1 MESDLCT
8 TREAAQR
15 LGVSLRTV
23 QLWVEGGVLRAWK
36 TAGGHRRILVTS
48 VDEILKQRRTALGDA
63 PTPAPAATAP
73 PFTLAVVE
81 DDPDLLKLYRLQVA
95 SWKLPLRL
103 VTATNGFEGL
113 VRIGETQPQM
123 LIADLNM
130 PGMDGFRMIRS
141 LRASADYKEMDIV
154 AVTALDQAEIADRGG
169 LPQDVKVMTKPVP
182 FSELERLV
190 RARLTA
196 PVIRRTS
203 SKPVRHDVPS
213 RN

>member
-23 QLWVEGGVLRAWK
+23 QLWVESGVLRAWK
-36 TAGGHRRILVTS
+36 TAGGHRRILVAS
-48 VDEILKQRRTALGDA
+48 VDDILKQRRTALGGA
-63 PTPAPAATAP
+63 EPSAAGAP
-73 PFTLAVVE
+73 PSTLVVVE

-113 VRIGETQPQM
+113 VRIGETQPHI

-130 PGMDGFRMIRS
+130 PAMDGFRMIRS
-141 LRASADYKEMDIV
+141 LRASTDYEDMEIV
-154 AVTALDQAEIADRGG
+154 VVTALGKAEIADRGG
-169 LPQDVKVMTKPVP
+169 LPEDVKVMTKPVP

-190 RARLTA
+190 RARLA
-196 PVIRRTS
+196 A
-203 SKPVRHDVPS
+203 
-213 RN
+213 

>member
-36 TAGGHRRILVTS
+36 TAGGHRRILVAS
-48 VDEILKQRRTALGDA
+48 VDEILKQRRAALGDA
-63 PTPAPAATAP
+63 PAAAAS

-141 LRASADYKEMDIV
+141 LRASAGYKDMEIV
-154 AVTALDQAEIADRGG
+154 AVTALDKAEIADRGG
-169 LPQDVKVMTKPVP
+169 LPEDVKVMTKPVP

-190 RARLTA
+190 RARLA
-196 PVIRRTS
+196 A
-203 SKPVRHDVPS
+203 
-213 RN
+213 

>member
-23 QLWVEGGVLRAWK
+23 QLWVESGVLRAWK
-36 TAGGHRRILVTS
+36 TAGGHRRILVAS
-48 VDEILKQRRTALGDA
+48 VDDILKQRRAALGGA
-63 PTPAPAATAP
+63 EASAAGAP
-73 PFTLAVVE
+73 PFTLVVVE

-95 SWKLPLRL
+95 SWQLPLRL

-113 VRIGETQPQM
+113 VRIGETQPHM
-123 LIADLNM
+123 LITDLNM

-141 LRASADYKEMDIV
+141 LRASADYKDMDIV
-154 AVTALDQAEIADRGG
+154 AVTALDMAEIADRGG
-169 LPQDVKVMTKPVP
+169 LPEDVKVMTKPVP

-190 RARLTA
+190 RARLA
-196 PVIRRTS
+196 A
-203 SKPVRHDVPS
+203 
-213 RN
+213 

>member
-23 QLWVEGGVLRAWK
+23 QLWVESGVLRAWK

-48 VDEILKQRRTALGDA
+48 VDEILEQRRTALGDA
-63 PTPAPAATAP
+63 EAPTAVAS
-73 PFTLAVVE
+73 PFTLVVVE
-81 DDPDLLKLYRLQVA
+81 DEPDLLKLYRLQVA

-113 VRIGETQPQM
+113 VRIGEAQPQM

-141 LRASADYKEMDIV
+141 LRASADYKDMEIV
-154 AVTALDQAEIADRGG
+154 VVTALGKAEIADRGG
-169 LPQDVKVMTKPVP
+169 LPEDVKVMTKPVP

-190 RARLTA
+190 RARLAT
-196 PVIRRTS
+196 
-203 SKPVRHDVPS
+203 
-213 RN
+213 

>member
-23 QLWVEGGVLRAWK
+23 QLWVESGVLRAWK
-36 TAGGHRRILVTS
+36 TAGGHRRILVAS
-48 VDEILKQRRTALGDA
+48 VDEILEQRRVALGGAEAPSDA
-63 PTPAPAATAP
+63 AP
-73 PFTLAVVE
+73 PFTLVVVE
-81 DDPDLLKLYRLQVA
+81 DDPDLLKLYSLYVA
-95 SWKLPLRL
+95 SWNLPLRL

-141 LRASADYKEMDIV
+141 LRPGADYQDMEIV
-154 AVTALDQAEIADRGG
+154 VVTALGKAEIADRGG
-169 LPQDVKVMTKPVP
+169 LPEDVKVMTKPVP

-190 RARLTA
+190 RARLA
-196 PVIRRTS
+196 A
-203 SKPVRHDVPS
+203 
-213 RN
+213 

>member
-23 QLWVEGGVLRAWK
+23 QLWVESGVLRAWK
-36 TAGGHRRILVTS
+36 TAGGHRRIQVTS
-48 VDEILKQRRTALGDA
+48 VDEILKQRRAALGHAHESMAAA
-63 PTPAPAATAP
+63 PQ
-73 PFTLAVVE
+73 FTLVVVE

-103 VTATNGFEGL
+103 VTAINGFEGL
-113 VRIGETQPQM
+113 VRIGETQPQL
-123 LIADLNM
+123 LISDLNM

-141 LRASADYKEMDIV
+141 LRASADYKDMEIV
-154 AVTALDQAEIADRGG
+154 AVTALGKAEIVDRGG
-169 LPQDVKVMTKPVP
+169 LPDDVKVMTKPVP

-190 RARLTA
+190 RARL
-196 PVIRRTS
+196 VI
-203 SKPVRHDVPS
+203 
-213 RN
+213 

>member
-23 QLWVEGGVLRAWK
+23 QLWVESGVLRAWK
-36 TAGGHRRILVTS
+36 TAGGHRRIQVTS
-48 VDEILKQRRTALGDA
+48 VDEILKQRRAALGGA
-63 PTPAPAATAP
+63 QAPADAAP
-73 PFTLAVVE
+73 PFTLVVVE
-81 DDPDLLKLYRLQVA
+81 DDPDLLKLYRLQVS

-113 VRIGETQPQM
+113 VRIGETQPQL
-123 LIADLNM
+123 LISDLNM

-141 LRASADYKEMDIV
+141 LRASADYKDMEIV
-154 AVTALDQAEIADRGG
+154 AVTALGQAEIADRGG
-169 LPQDVKVMTKPVP
+169 LPEDVKVMTKPVP

-190 RARLTA
+190 RARLA
-196 PVIRRTS
+196 A
-203 SKPVRHDVPS
+203 
-213 RN
+213 